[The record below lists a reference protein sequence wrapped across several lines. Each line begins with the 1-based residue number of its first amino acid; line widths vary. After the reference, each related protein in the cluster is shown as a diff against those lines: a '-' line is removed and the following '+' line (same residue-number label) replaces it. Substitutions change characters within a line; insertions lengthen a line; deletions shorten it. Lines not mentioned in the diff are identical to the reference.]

1 MALTLIS
8 CRQDS
13 ASLVSPPP
21 AQKQEPV
28 TAAPVKESAPA
39 VFERDDAVWIR
50 LPTRQEQRLTDR
62 GMGVNISI
70 APNEQW
76 IAIDKA
82 ILSNLQVT
90 TLFQRQPDGTY
101 LEMSTRNPSTLA
113 WEQWSALRGIQSD
126 DVTSP
131 RTRTISW
138 SKDNHHIV
146 IELTGVDPDGEFIEH
161 TLEIELIEQ

>member
-13 ASLVSPPP
+13 ASLDSPPP

-50 LPTRQEQRLTDR
+50 LPTGQEQRLTDR

-70 APNEQW
+70 APNGQW

-82 ILSNLQVT
+82 ILSNLQVIT
-90 TLFQRQPDGTY
+90 ELQNVLTEGGDNL
-101 LEMSTRNPSTLA
+101 TLA
-113 WEQWSALRGIQSD
+113 DMNEEGANMLALQTQQALGSTSLSLAAQAAQS
-126 DVTSP
+126 VL
-131 RTRTISW
+131 R
-138 SKDNHHIV
+138 
-146 IELTGVDPDGEFIEH
+146 LF
-161 TLEIELIEQ
+161 